1 MSVQSNLNGQIQQ
14 YTQQKA
20 ACEGELNRLN
30 TDLAISENTL
40 KTIMASAQETF
51 GTVDLNQ
58 LGTILSNLNTE
69 YDALN
74 NELNGINNQ

>member
-1 MSVQSNLNGQIQQ
+1 MSTQTNLNGTIQQ
-14 YTQQKA
+14 YQSQKT
-20 ACEGELNRLN
+20 ACEAELNKLN

-51 GTVDLNQ
+51 NTTDLNA
-58 LGTILSNLNTE
+58 LSGILSNLNTE
-69 YDALN
+69 FDALN

>member
-1 MSVQSNLNGQIQQ
+1 
-14 YTQQKA
+14 
-20 ACEGELNRLN
+20 
-30 TDLAISENTL
+30 
-40 KTIMASAQETF
+40 MASAQETF

-74 NELNGINNQ
+74 NELNGTNNQ

>member
-1 MSVQSNLNGQIQQ
+1 MSVQANLNGVIQQ

-20 ACEGELNRLN
+20 ACEAELNRLN

-40 KTIMASAQETF
+40 QTIMATAQEMF
-51 GTVDLNQ
+51 GTTDLNQ
-58 LGTILSNLNTE
+58 LGTILTNLNTE

-74 NELNGINNQ
+74 NELNGINAQ